1 MYHSQIV
8 YGDTVVYENPALWT
22 LEDMRWLLHIEAG
35 VLSKMFPVLHKI
47 YVEMAEGD
55 DVLPK
60 ISPLSSF
67 DDIETN
73 NGMPSSLDEVNRVEG
88 AGRGPRQAEKMERHH
103 ASFRRPVRC
112 EGHEGLFRR
121 IQHIRRRAD
130 KNVHRHVPLC
140 DRDKKNRI
148 GDVWRC
154 HYPAPDQVLWAGR
167 ISANSL

>member
-73 NGMPSSLDEVNRVEG
+73 NGMPSSLDEVKLEYLITELKAQAG
-88 AGRGPRQAEKMERHH
+88 ALVKPKKWNDTTPPFADLFGVKVTKDCSGGYNISDGGQIKMYTGTYPSAIEIKKIVLETYGDAIIQHLTKFFGQAE
-103 ASFRRPVRC
+103 
-112 EGHEGLFRR
+112 
-121 IQHIRRRAD
+121 
-130 KNVHRHVPLC
+130 
-140 DRDKKNRI
+140 
-148 GDVWRC
+148 
-154 HYPAPDQVLWAGR
+154 
-167 ISANSL
+167 